1 MKTENFVV
9 LTMAVLAFTALNI
22 SLTLN
27 VGALS
32 APPIYDD
39 NGYLLDGYY
48 RFMFD
53 GARSLWSLAVN
64 FIQHPPHAPVETLT
78 VILGYWLFGSSNV
91 GPYIM
96 NIWGLTAYALMIFS
110 VARDRVDSRSA
121 TLLAVAAMFVPAAG
135 AIVSELRPDL
145 IAGLFFAFSGYVLL
159 AQTRAHHK
167 WRSAALV
174 GLLCAFSMVIKL
186 SAIVITFPMLGLAL
200 VVGSILDRHS
210 RSAPIYRAV
219 ITTVTALMF
228 LAPVAYIWGTQ
239 TYAYIYQ
246 ALVSNSDIWF
256 TPGDRWFHLNYYA
269 TGQGGSIGLGN
280 LLYVG
285 VGLIV
290 IDILVSVATKRRDIR
305 FLAYYVWTALIF
317 LGIATSAEKTVYQG
331 SFFFFPLI
339 ISSVMALSRLLSL
352 LPRQGLQFAGV
363 IALSALVF
371 LEPAHTYQQ
380 GVYRKDTWPML
391 EQISDLVV
399 QGAAVTPACGPPYYH
414 YATVGSYPVTAHAVA
429 LEVAKKGHMRL
440 AIDQLFI
447 MRALEPM
454 MQEIEKANFVLL
466 PNEAGMREAVNQ
478 HLPGVAFTD
487 QIMEL
492 LRQDSRWRE
501 YRIAA
506 ADPPT
511 LFVREDCEWAG
522 RSPD

>member
-1 MKTENFVV
+1 MRLKTENFVV
-9 LTMAVLAFTALNI
+9 LTIAVLAFTTLNV

-39 NGYLLDGYY
+39 VVYLLDGYE
-48 RFMFD
+48 RFIFD
-53 GARSLWSLAVN
+53 GARSFWSLAVN
-64 FIQHPPHAPVETLT
+64 FIQHPPHAPIETLT
-78 VILGYWLFGSSNV
+78 VVLGYWLFGSSNV

-96 NIWGLTAYALMIFS
+96 NIWGLAAYALMIFS
-110 VARDRVDSRSA
+110 VVRDRVDSRSA
-121 TLLAVAAMFVPAAG
+121 MLIAIAAMFVPAAG
-135 AIVSELRPDL
+135 AIVSELRPDM

-159 AQTRAHHK
+159 VQTRAHHN

-186 SAIVITFPMLGLAL
+186 STIVITFPMLGLAL
-200 VVGSILDRHS
+200 VVGSILDRHP
-210 RSAPIYRAV
+210 RSAVIYRAA
-219 ITTVTALMF
+219 ITAVTALVF
-228 LAPVAYIWGTQ
+228 LTPVAFIWGNQ

-280 LLYVG
+280 LFYVG
-285 VGLIV
+285 VGLILV
-290 IDILVSVATKRRDIR
+290 DILVSLATKRRDIR
-305 FLAYYVWTALIF
+305 SLAYYVWTALIF

-331 SFFFFPLI
+331 NFFFFPLI

-352 LPRQGLQFAGV
+352 LACRSLQFAGA

-391 EQISDLVV
+391 EQISNLVV
-399 QGAAVTPACGPPYYH
+399 QGATVTPACDSPYYH
-414 YATVGSYPVTAHAVA
+414 YATVGAYPVTAHAVA

-440 AIDQLFI
+440 AIDQMFM
-447 MRALEPM
+447 MRTLEPM
-454 MQEIEKANFVLL
+454 IQEIEKANFVLL
-466 PNEAGMREAVNQ
+466 PNEEGMREAVNQ

-487 QIMEL
+487 EVMEL
-492 LRQDSRWRE
+492 LRQDGRWRE

-511 LFVREDCEWAG
+511 LFVRDGC
-522 RSPD
+522 

>member
-1 MKTENFVV
+1 MRSKSGNLAV
-9 LTMAVLAFTALNI
+9 LAVAVLAFAALNV
-22 SLTLN
+22 SLALN

-53 GARSLWSLAVN
+53 GARSLWSLSESFV
-64 FIQHPPHAPVETLT
+64 QYPPHAPVETLT
-78 VILGYWLFGSSNV
+78 VILGYWFFGSSNI

-96 NIWGLTAYALMIFS
+96 NIWGLSAFALMMFS
-110 VARDRVDSRSA
+110 VAGDRIEPRSA
-121 TLLAVAAMFVPAAG
+121 TLLAIAAMFVPAAG
-135 AIVSELRPDL
+135 AIVSELRPDM

-159 AQTRAHHK
+159 VRDGAKRDR
-167 WRSAALV
+167 RSAALV
-174 GLLCAFSMVIKL
+174 GLLCAFSLVIKL
-186 SAIVITFPMLGLAL
+186 SAVVITVPMLGLAL
-200 VVGSILDRHS
+200 VAGAALRREARSKAIS
-210 RSAPIYRAV
+210 RAAV
-219 ITTVTALMF
+219 TVATALVI
-228 LAPVAYIWGTQ
+228 LVPVVYIWGNQ

-246 ALVSNSDIWF
+246 ALVSNRDIWF
-256 TPGDRWFHLNYYA
+256 TPGDRWFHLNYNA
-269 TGQGGSIGLGN
+269 TGQGGSIGLGD
-280 LLYVG
+280 LFYVG
-285 VGLIV
+285 VALILFE
-290 IDILVSVATKRRDIR
+290 IFVSLTTKRSDIR
-305 FLAYYVWTALIF
+305 SLAYYVWTLLIF
-317 LGIATSAEKTVYQG
+317 IGIANSAEKTVYQG
-331 SFFFFPLI
+331 SFFFFPFI
-339 ISSVMALSRLLSL
+339 ISSVIALSRLLSM
-352 LPRQGLQFAGV
+352 LPRLAYWLAGA
-363 IALSALVF
+363 IALSAAVF

-399 QGAAVTPACGPPYYH
+399 QGASVTSVCSGPFYH

-447 MRALEPM
+447 IRELEPM

-466 PNEAGMREAVNQ
+466 PNEAGIREAVNQ
-478 HLPGVAFTD
+478 HLPGVAFND

-501 YRIAA
+501 YRIEA

-511 LFVREDCEWAG
+511 LFVRESCE
-522 RSPD
+522 